1 MEFSLINLGTASAK
15 PSVDKYPSAHVFNMR
30 GRLFLVD
37 CGEGAQ
43 VQMMRY
49 GLSSFK
55 MDHILISHMHGDHV
69 FGIFGLLS
77 TMGML
82 GRTAPLT
89 IYAPRDFGSMLNF
102 FLGHFGEGIKYE
114 ISHVVL
120 GATSPEL
127 ICETRTADVYAFPL
141 NHGIPT
147 FGFIFREKWK
157 TSPLAPYPRYCRSAA
172 YCSDTAWFPQLAE
185 WVRGVDLL
193 YHEATYTEDMRE
205 QAVERFHSTAAQA
218 AQVAREAGVGRLI
231 VGHFSSRYKNADA
244 LLAEARAIFPET
256 YAAQE
261 GARFLVPLKKFTDTT
276 VSK

>member
-1 MEFSLINLGTASAK
+1 
-15 PSVDKYPSAHVFNMR
+15 
-30 GRLFLVD
+30 
-37 CGEGAQ
+37 
-43 VQMMRY
+43 
-49 GLSSFK
+49 
-55 MDHILISHMHGDHV
+55 
-69 FGIFGLLS
+69 
-77 TMGML
+77 
-82 GRTAPLT
+82 
-89 IYAPRDFGSMLNF
+89 
-102 FLGHFGEGIKYE
+102 
-114 ISHVVL
+114 
-120 GATSPEL
+120 
-127 ICETRTADVYAFPL
+127 
-141 NHGIPT
+141 
-147 FGFIFREKWK
+147 
-157 TSPLAPYPRYCRSAA
+157 
-172 YCSDTAWFPQLAE
+172 TAWFPQLAE